1 VGLVVDGLVRH
12 RGAALV
18 PAIGLTVV
26 APLLL
31 PSLVWGER
39 GRVEAVTVPAD
50 LRQAAARLSSAPA
63 GDVALLPWRQYRRY
77 GWNEARVSLSLVPRM
92 VDQRVLYDDSLPL
105 STGRIAGESPR
116 SAAVTAAIDAGTDPW
131 DAVVAQGARYV
142 VVEKDTG
149 LATPTPPTGAGRV
162 LADTAHVLVVEVPA
176 PSRATNRANR
186 ATEATGSGHGAGS
199 ATGWGVTLATL
210 ATWLVLAGRR
220 GLQGKRGANRTRW

>member
-1 VGLVVDGLVRH
+1 
-12 RGAALV
+12 
-18 PAIGLTVV
+18 
-26 APLLL
+26 
-31 PSLVWGER
+31 
-39 GRVEAVTVPAD
+39 
-50 LRQAAARLSSAPA
+50 
-63 GDVALLPWRQYRRY
+63 
-77 GWNEARVSLSLVPRM
+77 M